1 MIRRRARLP
10 IERLA
15 ACLSRSFYNETSTSA
30 TGGFMR
36 YLSLALLL
44 LSLLLQPGATAAADK
59 DSELQSLYS
68 TLNMLNQEQQ
78 AIYQQ
83 FQMLQEVRRSNVPFY
98 GTSMLPPLV
107 GAPANYDEIVAK
119 QKSAI
124 QRDED
129 LSQQANQLLD
139 KYNEIEEMKKP
150 LRLKIHSLT
159 LSK

>member
-1 MIRRRARLP
+1 
-10 IERLA
+10 
-15 ACLSRSFYNETSTSA
+15 
-30 TGGFMR
+30 MR

-44 LSLLLQPGATAAADK
+44 LLLMLQPNFTAAADRAEM

-98 GTSMLPPLV
+98 GTSMLPQLV

-139 KYNEIEEMKKP
+139 KYNEIEDMKKP

>member
-1 MIRRRARLP
+1 
-10 IERLA
+10 
-15 ACLSRSFYNETSTSA
+15 
-30 TGGFMR
+30 MR

-44 LSLLLQPGATAAADK
+44 LSLLLRPGVTAADDKADK

-98 GTSMLPPLV
+98 GTTSMLPQLV

-139 KYNEIEEMKKP
+139 KYNEIEDMKKP